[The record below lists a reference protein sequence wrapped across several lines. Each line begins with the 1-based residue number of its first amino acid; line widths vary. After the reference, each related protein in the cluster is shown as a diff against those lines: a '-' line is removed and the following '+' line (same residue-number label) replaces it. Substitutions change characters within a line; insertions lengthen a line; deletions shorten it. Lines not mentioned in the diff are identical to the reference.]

1 MKKLFMVFILL
12 FGCSTDD
19 LSKVDVDATVDAKIE
34 NIVSEALSESAT
46 ATVEAKPS
54 PTPTPT
60 PIPPAPAPS
69 PKPAAKPY
77 HPAHQTPTPIPPGHG
92 PHFIPDLLK
101 SMEIAELDSGWI
113 DEHYG
118 AYNRSNWSHWSD
130 DDGNCINVR
139 HEVLISESIEEVV
152 MDGNCKVK
160 SGEWYDPYI
169 NDKFTESKDLDV
181 DHMVPLSEARN
192 SGGYTWDKETKK
204 KYANDMSYENHLIA
218 VSSSANRS
226 KGASTPDKWKPANED
241 FWCEY
246 AEAWVVIKFTWGLTI
261 TMDEAVALK
270 IMSEGCEPYV
280 GSIDKKEISYSF
292 SSFPEVAEPP
302 KVITSKPDLQ
312 YDPFGPDKN
321 CGDFSSWE
329 NAQSFFVAAGGPEK
343 DPHRLDGDG
352 DGDACASLR

>member
-77 HPAHQTPTPIPPGHG
+77 HPAHQTPTPIPLGHG
-92 PHFIPDLLK
+92 THFIPDLLK

-139 HEVLISESIEEVV
+139 HEVLISESIE
-152 MDGNCKVK
+152 
-160 SGEWYDPYI
+160 
-169 NDKFTESKDLDV
+169 
-181 DHMVPLSEARN
+181 
-192 SGGYTWDKETKK
+192 
-204 KYANDMSYENHLIA
+204 
-218 VSSSANRS
+218 
-226 KGASTPDKWKPANED
+226 
-241 FWCEY
+241 
-246 AEAWVVIKFTWGLTI
+246 
-261 TMDEAVALK
+261 
-270 IMSEGCEPYV
+270 
-280 GSIDKKEISYSF
+280 
-292 SSFPEVAEPP
+292 
-302 KVITSKPDLQ
+302 
-312 YDPFGPDKN
+312 
-321 CGDFSSWE
+321 
-329 NAQSFFVAAGGPEK
+329 
-343 DPHRLDGDG
+343 
-352 DGDACASLR
+352 

>member
-1 MKKLFMVFILL
+1 MKKLFMIIFILL

-19 LSKVDVDATVDAKIE
+19 LSKVDVDATVDANIEKIV
-34 NIVSEALSESAT
+34 NEALSESAT

-54 PTPTPT
+54 PIPHTPSIASGPSGPITSPPSSTPASGSI
-60 PIPPAPAPS
+60 PIF
-69 PKPAAKPY
+69 
-77 HPAHQTPTPIPPGHG
+77 PGHG

-160 SGEWYDPYI
+160 SGEWYDPYT

-270 IMSEGCEPYV
+270 IMSDGCEPYV

-329 NAQSFFVAAGGPEK
+329 NAQSFFEVAGGPEK

-352 DGDACASLR
+352 DGIACGSLK